1 MNVAGKP
8 GAPLVSQDTVYKALT
23 SEEKARINE
32 YFVAYLDRE
41 LNAVDESI
49 GGLSSAKKN
58 SYIYNI
64 FKKIKLKAMEIYWSV
79 TRMVGRGYLHD
90 GTGPLVEDK
99 PIEPR
104 EFGSAAPIFLSPR
117 IYIDCTPTFRSDAK
131 KGMQRVVRNLAVEGA
146 RFGAMPVTIANER
159 LDSAYRYE
167 DRIPAL
173 SVAENDAIVY
183 CEVGPVSRLNAM
195 RGLLSRQNIGMIVY
209 DLIPLL
215 FPATQ
220 TTYREL
226 WRPIFEAHL
235 AVAGK
240 LICISRATAQDVI
253 DFARLR
259 PDVIRKGTKIGWMR
273 LGSEPDEIS
282 GEPSAQ
288 VKAIAAV
295 GDYFLA
301 VGTLEPRKGHHV
313 IIDAFERIWREGR
326 SARLV
331 IVGRRGWR
339 CAGLER
345 RIVSHPE
352 FGERLLWLNDCPDAD
367 LDYLYS
373 KTKSLIFASF
383 AEGYGLPLIEAARR
397 GAPLIASD
405 ISVFREICG
414 SGASY
419 FALLDPE
426 DLSRKVGAALAGEV
440 VSPDFPIPT
449 WRDAAQDL
457 LMLMRDD
464 PSVADRWIEV

>member
-1 MNVAGKP
+1 MPAF
-8 GAPLVSQDTVYKALT
+8 S
-23 SEEKARINE
+23 
-32 YFVAYLDRE
+32 
-41 LNAVDESI
+41 
-49 GGLSSAKKN
+49 
-58 SYIYNI
+58 
-64 FKKIKLKAMEIYWSV
+64 
-79 TRMVGRGYLHD
+79 
-90 GTGPLVEDK
+90 
-99 PIEPR
+99 
-104 EFGSAAPIFLSPR
+104 SPR
-117 IYIDCTPTFRSDAK
+117 VYIDCTPTFRSDAK

-146 RFGAMPVTIANER
+146 RLGAMPVTIANER
-159 LDSAYRYE
+159 LGSAYRYE
-167 DRIPAL
+167 NHIPAV

-183 CEVGPVSRLNAM
+183 CEVGPISRLNAV
-195 RGLLSRQNIGMIVY
+195 RARLLRQNVGVIVY

-215 FPATQ
+215 FPASQ
-220 TTYREL
+220 TTYREH

-240 LICISRATAQDVI
+240 LICISRSTAQDVV
-253 DFARLR
+253 DFARQR

-273 LGSEPDEIS
+273 LGSEPDEIA

-288 VKAIAAV
+288 VKAIAAA
-295 GDYFLA
+295 GDFFLA

-313 IIDAFERIWREGR
+313 VIDAFETVWRENSG
-326 SARLV
+326 ATLV

-339 CAGLER
+339 CAGLEQ

-352 FGERLLWLNDCPDAD
+352 FGKRLLWLNDCPDAD

-419 FALLDPE
+419 FTLLDPE

-440 VSPDFPIPT
+440 VPPDFPIPT